1 MEALKE
7 VLIKSRVSKARLE
20 KLKKVSREVR
30 GRVIKSCKRK
40 ISLRPRPPHGVPKL
54 PPKSPIPPAAKPG
67 AGGGT
72 GPAPTPPTPTTGNI
86 PQPQPST
93 GTPGS
98 PSPDA
103 GGALRPLEK
112 NLVLLAV
119 TRLSYGPAAG
129 DFDRVTKMGFDAWL
143 TEQLSPNQID
153 DSALEKRLASIPA
166 LAQTNAQLRDSKT
179 ISEQKRSLSAE
190 LLSATLLRAALSRR
204 QLLQVMTEF
213 WSDHFNV
220 DISNKEGVLPLKFAD
235 DKGIR
240 THALGRFRD
249 LLGHSA
255 HSPAMLYYLDNRVNR
270 GKSPNENYARE
281 ILELHTLGVNGGY
294 SETDVKEVA
303 RCFTGWTVNQ
313 TTGEFMFDA
322 GIHDNGSKTVL
333 GRTIPSGGQQ
343 EVETVLDM
351 LASHPSTARFIATKL
366 CRKFIS
372 DTPSSTVIAQIAAVF
387 TASQGSIAELIR
399 AIAMRS
405 EFGTSLGVKLRR
417 PWDYM
422 VSSLRALGAG
432 LDNPAAVDSYIRA
445 MDQFP
450 FSWQPPTGYPD
461 NAVSWYNAS
470 GLLARWNFAQ
480 ALAAGR
486 LSGITVNLQGLI
498 GSANTAQSIVPRLEQ
513 SFLGRPLSTQS
524 NNAITALLAAGQ
536 PPTQSM
542 TAAAMTSLLPLAV
555 GALLSSPEFQV
566 K

>member
-1 MEALKE
+1 MEALKKI
-7 VLIKSRVSKARLE
+7 LTKSSVSKPRLE
-20 KLKKVSREVR
+20 KFKFVSREVR
-30 GRVIKSCKRK
+30 GRAISCKRR
-40 ISLRPRPPHGVPKL
+40 IGTAPLPPQGTPTL
-54 PPKSPIPPAAKPG
+54 PPKSPLPPVSTPG

-72 GPAPTPPTPTTGNI
+72 GSASTPPTPPAGNI
-86 PQPQPST
+86 PQPHPGS

-98 PSPDA
+98 SNPDS

-112 NLVLLAV
+112 NLVLLAI
-119 TRLSYGPAAG
+119 TRLSYGPASG
-129 DFDRVTKMGFDAWL
+129 DFDRITKMGFDAWL
-143 TEQLSPNQID
+143 TEQLNPNQID

-179 ISEQKRSLSAE
+179 IEEQKRSLSNE
-190 LLSATLLRAALSRR
+190 LLSATLLRAVFSRR

-220 DISNKEGVLPLKFAD
+220 DINKDNVLPLKFAD

-281 ILELHTLGVNGGY
+281 ILELHTLGVKGGY
-294 SETDVKEVA
+294 TETDVKEVA

-322 GIHDNGSKTVL
+322 GIHDNGSKMVL

-372 DTPSSTVIAQIAAVF
+372 DNPSSTTISQIASVF
-387 TASQGSIAELIR
+387 TASQGNIAEIMR
-399 AIAMRS
+399 AITMKS
-405 EFGTSLGVKLRR
+405 EFGPLVGLKLRR

-422 VSSLRALGAG
+422 VASLRALGAG
-432 LDNPAAVDSYIRA
+432 VDNPVVVDSHIRA

-450 FSWQPPTGYPD
+450 FSWQAPTGYPD
-461 NAVSWYNAS
+461 NAVAWLNAS

-480 ALAAGR
+480 VVAAGR
-486 LSGITVNLQGLI
+486 LSGITVNLQMLLG
-498 GSANTAQSIVPRLEQ
+498 GANTAQAIVARLEQ
-513 SFLGRPLSTQS
+513 SFLGRPLSVQS

-536 PPTQSM
+536 PATQPM
-542 TAAAMTSLLPLAV
+542 TAASMMSLLPLAV